1 MAAQKSSVASLDPAL
16 REAIDA
22 AIAGGR
28 VTIDELVR
36 MVRDAGGEVSR
47 SAMGRYSAN
56 HAQALAEYREG
67 QALARQWMVEL
78 KENPDGDVAQ
88 LVAQQ
93 LKMQA
98 HRIIIN
104 RDPNAPLDIEAV
116 GSLSK
121 ALRDLAL
128 GDKTRAE
135 LRKGIEDALA
145 KRFDAAAER
154 ESKGKPDMA
163 AALKRIR
170 EEVYGL
176 RPA

>member
-1 MAAQKSSVASLDPAL
+1 MAQKSSVAGLDPAL
-16 REAIDA
+16 RAAVDA

-36 MVRDAGGEVSR
+36 MVEEAGGQVSR

-56 HAQALAEYREG
+56 HQQALAQYREG
-67 QALARQWMVEL
+67 QVLARQWMAEL

-98 HRIIIN
+98 HRLVIEQ
-104 RDPNAPLDIEAV
+104 DPEKPLPSEAIEK
-116 GSLSK
+116 LSK
-121 ALRDLAL
+121 ALKDLAQ
-128 GDKTRAE
+128 GDKVRAD
-135 LRKGIEDALA
+135 LRDRITADLQ
-145 KRFDAAAER
+145 KRFDKAAER
-154 ESKGKPDMA
+154 ESKGKPDLA